1 MPIQNQGFRQ
11 DLNFSENV
19 NDTLALSNLGGVGLA
34 EDLRIINNNLR
45 NKSRLPFNS
54 VNIDTDEFIFTTDK
68 VLGITEISAEPD
80 VDIGNSTRITVTLAT
95 PYHTYAGGLVT
106 LAGVTGAVGSQC
118 NGGYPSIVIGAGG
131 TSVAFRKLNT
141 NISGVASGSDVA
153 GATIT
158 FTSNTNAVYTNND
171 AVFVSEDVTFGS
183 TTLSAGVQYFICES
197 NAITKFKL
205 STTPTVNN
213 VNSNVIDIDGQPSVQ
228 FNFIRSEPVSK
239 LNLENFIQ
247 PEIQD
252 NVHFGSYLSSSINAV
267 FESTQSR
274 IENSIYFISKKYKGT
289 ESTVVDTEVK
299 FEGTLNLF
307 DPGNFNSTIGSVNAN
322 FSTTISPG
330 VFISGTRA
338 FSADNNPW
346 TITDLIGNVD
356 ATGAF
361 LQTSSEEVTIGEL
374 LFGNGITID
383 GISATTSTDG
393 KTADSFTHK
402 VPVVINGE
410 TYYLLM
416 TP

>member
-80 VDIGNSTRITVTLAT
+80 IDIGNSTRITVTLAT

-158 FTSNTNAVYTNND
+158 FTSNTNAVYTND
-171 AVFVSEDVTFGS
+171 DIVTVSKDINVGS
-183 TTLSAGVQYFICES
+183 TILTAGIQYFICNS
-197 NAITKFKL
+197 DAVTKFKL
-205 STTPTVNN
+205 STTPSTSSVGINTV
-213 VNSNVIDIDGQPSVQ
+213 DITITPVQ
-228 FNFIRSEPVSK
+228 FNFIKSEPVTK
-239 LNLENFIQ
+239 LNLENFIR

-252 NVHFGSYLSSSINAV
+252 NVQFGSYLSSSINSILG
-267 FESTQSR
+267 STQTK
-274 IENSIYFISKKYKGT
+274 IENSNYFVGKKYKGT

-307 DPGNFNSTIGSVNAN
+307 DPGSFNSTIGSVNSN
-322 FSTTISPG
+322 FATTISPG

-383 GISATTSTDG
+383 GISPTTSTDG

-402 VPVVINGE
+402 VPIVINGE

-416 TP
+416 NP